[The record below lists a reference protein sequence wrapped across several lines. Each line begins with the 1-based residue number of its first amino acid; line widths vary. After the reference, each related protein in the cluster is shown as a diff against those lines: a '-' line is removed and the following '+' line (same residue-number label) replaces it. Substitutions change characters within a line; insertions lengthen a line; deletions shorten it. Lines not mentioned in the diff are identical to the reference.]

1 MIEDSS
7 PTKRIAIVIITLLSC
22 AIVAW
27 ALCSGIAKFYNS
39 GHLFLAGIVI
49 AIETVILYLLI
60 KKMNIMGN
68 LNQMVIGNPEKR
80 NPSSKLDGKYSE
92 EEINKLIDK
101 LVKNSKGE
109 RVGVLKDLMKV
120 DLIAIIIDLIDKL
133 TQKEKEVELL
143 KKDIKENYV
152 SKESHD
158 SDIEELKEKIKKEY
172 VPLAEYIKLER
183 YKRMY
188 DKLIGKTEKLLE
200 EYVLYDVDDASM
212 VSKELLEKLKVY
224 YDLVHYDND
233 NEKYFE
239 EVLVRPRKESD
250 PQDVDKIET
259 IPALFIKNECIIKG
273 KYVKLTD

>member
-68 LNQMVIGNPEKR
+68 LNQRVIGNPEKR

-92 EEINKLIDK
+92 EEINK
-101 LVKNSKGE
+101 
-109 RVGVLKDLMKV
+109 
-120 DLIAIIIDLIDKL
+120 LIDKL

-200 EYVLYDVDDASM
+200 EYVLSDVDDASM